1 MTVEKSAQSRTSL
14 PRLRAMNTPQQ
25 KSQRRLLLAFG
36 LFLASI
42 AASLLFSI
50 AANKS
55 QGYWVLARPVPSGVQ
70 ITQADLQIQAALLP
84 HTELYF
90 HEKSES
96 PVGSITLRAMKAGE
110 LIDRRYLSDNSLALT
125 TENISI
131 AIAASDIPLS
141 ANVGDVVTL
150 YQIHD
155 SRNGEVAIPPRRIIS
170 GAFIAALDS
179 RKGNFGGE
187 LSLTLSVNR
196 EEVASVLAATSS
208 GRLVL
213 VGSHG

>member
-1 MTVEKSAQSRTSL
+1 
-14 PRLRAMNTPQQ
+14 MNTPQQ

-42 AASLLFSI
+42 AASFLFSI

-55 QGYWVLARPVPSGVQ
+55 QGYWVLARPLPSGVQ
-70 ITQADLQIQAALLP
+70 ITQADLQIEAALLP
-84 HTELYF
+84 HAELYF
-90 HEKSES
+90 LEKSES
-96 PVGSITLRAMKAGE
+96 PIGSITLRAMKAGE
-110 LIDRRYLSDNSLALT
+110 LIDRRYLSDSSLALT

-141 ANVGDVVTL
+141 ATVGDVVTL
-150 YQIHD
+150 YQVHD
-155 SRNGEVAIPPRRIIS
+155 SRNGEAVIPPRRIIS
-170 GAFIAALDS
+170 SAFIAALDS

-187 LSLTLSVNR
+187 LSLTLAVDR
-196 EEVASVLAATSS
+196 EEIISVLAATSS

-213 VGSHG
+213 VGSHV

>member
-1 MTVEKSAQSRTSL
+1 
-14 PRLRAMNTPQQ
+14 MNSSQQ

-36 LFLASI
+36 LFLASV

-55 QGYWVLARPVPSGVQ
+55 QGYWVLARPLPSGVH
-70 ITQADLQIQAALLP
+70 ITAEDLQIKAALLP
-84 HTELYF
+84 HAQLYF
-90 HEKSES
+90 HEESES
-96 PVGSITLRAMKAGE
+96 PIGSITLRSMKEGE
-110 LIDRRYLSDNSLALT
+110 LLDRRYLSDNSLALT

-131 AIAASDIPLS
+131 AIAASDIPLN
-141 ANVGDVVTL
+141 ATVGDVVSL
-150 YQIHD
+150 YQVHD
-155 SRNGEVAIPPRRIIS
+155 SRNGEAVNLPRRIIAS
-170 GAFIAALDS
+170 AFIAALDS

-187 LSLTLSVNR
+187 LSLTLSINR
-196 EEVASVLAATSS
+196 EEIVTVLAATSS